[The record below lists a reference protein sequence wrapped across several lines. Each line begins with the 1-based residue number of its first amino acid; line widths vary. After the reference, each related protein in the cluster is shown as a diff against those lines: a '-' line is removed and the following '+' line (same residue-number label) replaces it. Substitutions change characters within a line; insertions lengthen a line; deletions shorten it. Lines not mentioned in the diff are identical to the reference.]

1 MDDGVEDCRSV
12 EVGLFVALG
21 DAVSAPAINQG
32 VRDPGVLPR
41 SFHCVHTHLRGTSN
55 GDYRIRNETLDLPSA
70 VLYTNS

>member
-1 MDDGVEDCRSV
+1 MEDEVEDFRCV

-32 VRDPGVLPR
+32 VCDPSVLPR
-41 SFHCVHTHLRGTSN
+41 AFHCVHPHLRGTSN
-55 GDYRIRNETLDLPSA
+55 GDYRIRNETPNLPSA